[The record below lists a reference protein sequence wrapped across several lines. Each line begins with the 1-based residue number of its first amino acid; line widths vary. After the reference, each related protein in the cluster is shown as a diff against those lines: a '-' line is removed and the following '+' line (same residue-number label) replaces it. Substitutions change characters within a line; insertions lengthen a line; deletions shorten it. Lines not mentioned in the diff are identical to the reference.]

1 MQGKKGIEILQKC
14 WPFKSKYEKT
24 YRQLIEPNI
33 RRMFEGLE
41 IDNAYATMSA
51 FYRNGKF
58 YFFEAG
64 FRLSGELSFN
74 YQEAITGINYI
85 NTMLKFSMHDNDNTI
100 YYDIDESHKF
110 SVVLNFFVVDGK
122 VVKIKGLDELKTMP
136 SVYSTSIFLKENDMI
151 SNSTNVF
158 KKGAMVTIIA
168 NTKENLISTIIEVNR
183 CLDIIGENGVSLIYE
198 RTTEKEIIDYYRD

>member
-1 MQGKKGIEILQKC
+1 
-14 WPFKSKYEKT
+14 
-24 YRQLIEPNI
+24 
-33 RRMFEGLE
+33 
-41 IDNAYATMSA
+41 
-51 FYRNGKF
+51 
-58 YFFEAG
+58 
-64 FRLSGELSFN
+64 
-74 YQEAITGINYI
+74 
-85 NTMLKFSMHDNDNTI
+85 MLKFSMHDNDNTI